1 MIEELLTDEIEDI
14 ILEAIRDGYKEIH
27 TLDGTIPPFGIPI
40 SVITKLGEKVKGKTA
55 SLSHVGPLDLHT
67 VAIIYNY
74 ETLEKFSMFTLD
86 QILLWKEIKA

>member
-1 MIEELLTDEIEDI
+1 
-14 ILEAIRDGYKEIH
+14 
-27 TLDGTIPPFGIPI
+27 
-40 SVITKLGEKVKGKTA
+40 VITKLGEKVKGKTA